1 MEIIKCIGNRTVVVS
16 KNKDEGRVDLEILLR
31 GKHLAT
37 LVLERGEA
45 VRLFQEL
52 SKVLWEKYSE
62 ASEAI
67 WNA

>member
-16 KNKDEGRVDLEILLR
+16 KNKDGGRVDLEILLR